1 MKFDDILIFM
11 QLITFFRDQ
20 VYTNEAMG
28 SEASRLSF
36 AGEYLSGDASLFI
49 SDLLL
54 TDSGEYSCK
63 VKSGGK
69 ITWNRVNLIVLGEHR
84 QSLIYE
90 EI

>member
-1 MKFDDILIFM
+1 MLRSVQM
-11 QLITFFRDQ
+11 ITFFGGR

-36 AGEYLSGDASLFI
+36 AGDYLSGDASLLI

-69 ITWNRVNLIVLGEHR
+69 IQWNRVNLIVLGEPC
-84 QSLIYE
+84 QCLIRK

>member
-1 MKFDDILIFM
+1 M
-11 QLITFFRDQ
+11 QLITFFGGR

-36 AGEYLSGDASLFI
+36 AGEYLSGDASLMI

-69 ITWNRVNLIVLGEHR
+69 INWNRVNLIVLGEYS
-84 QSLIYE
+84 QSLIHQ